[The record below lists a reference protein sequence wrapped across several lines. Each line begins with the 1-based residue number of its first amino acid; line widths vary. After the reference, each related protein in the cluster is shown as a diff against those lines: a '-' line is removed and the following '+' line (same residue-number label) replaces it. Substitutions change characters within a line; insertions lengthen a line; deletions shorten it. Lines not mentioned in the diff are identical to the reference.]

1 MTKLDVNACNN
12 ADRWLNGCIDES
24 TKQEILRMR
33 EENPEEFNDAF
44 YRTLEFGTGG
54 LRGIMGL
61 GTNRMNFITVSMTT
75 QGFCNYI
82 KQKKTQGEVRC
93 VISHDSRN
101 NSRNFALT
109 TARVMAANGFK
120 VFLFEDMRPTPE
132 LSFAVREL
140 KADAGVMITASHNP
154 KEYNGYK
161 AYWNDGAQLT
171 APDDE
176 LVIEQV
182 NQITDISQVKTQQGD
197 ENITIIGK
205 DIDQVYIDRVKSLS
219 LDNGYISRNKGLK
232 IVYTPLHGTGI
243 KLIPQALKAY
253 GFDNVSIVEP
263 QAVADGNFPTCV
275 SPNPEEPAA
284 LELGL
289 QQAQKENADILLAT
303 DPDADR
309 EALAVKKKNGE
320 WILLNGNQ
328 TASLFTYYLLKRW
341 SEEGRLTGNQ
351 YIIKTIVTT
360 ELVRKIAESF
370 NVECY
375 DTLTGFKHIAA
386 KIKAM
391 EGMEGK
397 KEYIGGGEES
407 FGYLIGDFVRD
418 KDSVSGCCILAEM
431 AAYASDKGQTLY
443 DMLLDIYA
451 QYGFYQEK
459 QVSIVRK
466 GQSGAEEIKAM
477 MTTFRTNPHTSL
489 AGEKVERIADY
500 LECEKTGLPSSNVLQ
515 YFLSDGS
522 KVSVRPSGTEPKI
535 KFYFSICSK
544 FEAPSLYEQKQ
555 TEAMQKIET
564 LKHEM
569 GLN

>member
-197 ENITIIGK
+197 DNITIIGK

-289 QQAQKENADILLAT
+289 QQAQRENADILLAT

-386 KIKAM
+386 KIKS
-391 EGMEGK
+391 MEGK

>member
-54 LRGIMGL
+54 LRGITGL

-289 QQAQKENADILLAT
+289 QQAQRENADILLAT

-386 KIKAM
+386 KIKS
-391 EGMEGK
+391 MEGK

-522 KVSVRPSGTEPKI
+522 KVSVRPSGTERKI

>member
-289 QQAQKENADILLAT
+289 QQAQRENADILLAT

-341 SEEGRLTGNQ
+341 SEEGRLNGNQ

-386 KIKAM
+386 KIKA
-391 EGMEGK
+391 MEGK

>member
-182 NQITDISQVKTQQGD
+182 NKITDISQVKTQQGD

-289 QQAQKENADILLAT
+289 QQAQRENADILLAT

-386 KIKAM
+386 KIKS
-391 EGMEGK
+391 MEGK

-477 MTTFRTNPHTSL
+477 ITTFRTNPHTSL
-489 AGEKVERIADY
+489 AGEKVERIAEY

>member
-182 NQITDISQVKTQQGD
+182 NKITDISQVKTQQGD

-289 QQAQKENADILLAT
+289 QQAQRENADILLAT

-386 KIKAM
+386 KIKA
-391 EGMEGK
+391 MEGK

>member
-182 NQITDISQVKTQQGD
+182 NKITDISQVKTQQGD

-289 QQAQKENADILLAT
+289 QQAQRENADILLAT

-386 KIKAM
+386 KIKS
-391 EGMEGK
+391 MEGK

-544 FEAPSLYEQKQ
+544 FETPSLYEQKQ

>member
-182 NQITDISQVKTQQGD
+182 NKITDISQVKTQQGD

-289 QQAQKENADILLAT
+289 QQAQRENADILLAT

-386 KIKAM
+386 KIKS
-391 EGMEGK
+391 MEGK

-477 MTTFRTNPHTSL
+477 MTTFRTNPHTSF

>member
-182 NQITDISQVKTQQGD
+182 NKITDISQVKTQQGD

-289 QQAQKENADILLAT
+289 QQAQRENADILLAT

-386 KIKAM
+386 KIKS
-391 EGMEGK
+391 MEGK
-397 KEYIGGGEES
+397 NEYIGGGEES

>member
-82 KQKKTQGEVRC
+82 KQKKTQGEIRC

-289 QQAQKENADILLAT
+289 QQAQRENADILLAT

-386 KIKAM
+386 KIKA
-391 EGMEGK
+391 MEGK

>member
-12 ADRWLNGCIDES
+12 ADKWLNGCIDES

-182 NQITDISQVKTQQGD
+182 NKITDISQVKTQQGD

-289 QQAQKENADILLAT
+289 QQAQRENADILLAT

-309 EALAVKKKNGE
+309 EALAVKKKSGE

-341 SEEGRLTGNQ
+341 NEEGRLTGNQ

-386 KIKAM
+386 KIKS
-391 EGMEGK
+391 MEGK

>member
-253 GFDNVSIVEP
+253 GFDNVSIVES

-289 QQAQKENADILLAT
+289 QQAQRENADILLAT

-386 KIKAM
+386 KIKS
-391 EGMEGK
+391 MEGK

>member
-12 ADRWLNGCIDES
+12 ADRWLNGCIDEG

-182 NQITDISQVKTQQGD
+182 NKITDISQVKTQQDD

-253 GFDNVSIVEP
+253 GFDNVSIVKP

-386 KIKAM
+386 KIKS
-391 EGMEGK
+391 MEGK

>member
-12 ADRWLNGCIDES
+12 ADRWLNGYIDES

-182 NQITDISQVKTQQGD
+182 NKITDISQVKTQQGD

-386 KIKAM
+386 KIKS
-391 EGMEGK
+391 MEGK

>member
-12 ADRWLNGCIDES
+12 ADRWLNGCIDEG

-289 QQAQKENADILLAT
+289 QQAQRENADILLAT

-386 KIKAM
+386 KIKS
-391 EGMEGK
+391 MEGK

>member
-289 QQAQKENADILLAT
+289 QQAQRENADILLAT

-386 KIKAM
+386 KIKS
-391 EGMEGK
+391 MEGK

-500 LECEKTGLPSSNVLQ
+500 LESEKTGLPSSNVLQ

>member
-289 QQAQKENADILLAT
+289 QQAQRENADILLAT

-386 KIKAM
+386 KIKS
-391 EGMEGK
+391 MEGK

-544 FEAPSLYEQKQ
+544 FETPSLYEQKQ

>member
-253 GFDNVSIVEP
+253 GFDNISIVEP

-289 QQAQKENADILLAT
+289 QQAQRENADILLAT

-386 KIKAM
+386 KIKS
-391 EGMEGK
+391 MEGK

-451 QYGFYQEK
+451 RYGFYQEK

>member
-182 NQITDISQVKTQQGD
+182 NKITDISQVKTQQGD

-386 KIKAM
+386 KIKS
-391 EGMEGK
+391 MEGK

-564 LKHEM
+564 LKQEM

>member
-109 TARVMAANGFK
+109 TARVMAANGFN

-182 NQITDISQVKTQQGD
+182 NQITDISQVKTQQDD

-263 QAVADGNFPTCV
+263 QAVADGNFPTCI

-289 QQAQKENADILLAT
+289 QQAQRENADILLAT

-386 KIKAM
+386 KIKS
-391 EGMEGK
+391 MEGK

>member
-289 QQAQKENADILLAT
+289 QQAQRENADILLAT

-386 KIKAM
+386 KIKS
-391 EGMEGK
+391 MEGK

-544 FEAPSLYEQKQ
+544 FESPSLYEQKQ

>member
-182 NQITDISQVKTQQGD
+182 NKITDISQVKTQQGD

-341 SEEGRLTGNQ
+341 SEEGRLNGNQ

-386 KIKAM
+386 KIKA
-391 EGMEGK
+391 MEGK

>member
-289 QQAQKENADILLAT
+289 QQAQRENADILLAT

-386 KIKAM
+386 KIKS
-391 EGMEGK
+391 MEGK

-544 FEAPSLYEQKQ
+544 FETPSLYEQKQ

-564 LKHEM
+564 LKQEM

>member
-253 GFDNVSIVEP
+253 GFDNVSIVEL

-289 QQAQKENADILLAT
+289 QQAQRENADILLAT

-386 KIKAM
+386 KIKS
-391 EGMEGK
+391 MEGK

>member
-24 TKQEILRMR
+24 TKQEILCMR

-182 NQITDISQVKTQQGD
+182 NKITDISQVKTQQGD

-341 SEEGRLTGNQ
+341 GEEGRLTGNQ

-386 KIKAM
+386 KIKS
-391 EGMEGK
+391 MEGK

>member
-182 NQITDISQVKTQQGD
+182 NKITDISQVKTQQGD

-289 QQAQKENADILLAT
+289 QQAQRENADILLAT

-386 KIKAM
+386 KIKS
-391 EGMEGK
+391 MEGK

-500 LECEKTGLPSSNVLQ
+500 LECEKTGLPSSNVFQ

>member
-341 SEEGRLTGNQ
+341 SEEGRLNGNQ

-386 KIKAM
+386 KIKS
-391 EGMEGK
+391 MEGK

>member
-289 QQAQKENADILLAT
+289 QQAQRENADILLAT

-341 SEEGRLTGNQ
+341 SEEGRLNGNQ

-386 KIKAM
+386 KIKS
-391 EGMEGK
+391 MEGK

-555 TEAMQKIET
+555 TETMQKIET

>member
-82 KQKKTQGEVRC
+82 KQKKTQGEIRC

-289 QQAQKENADILLAT
+289 QQAQRENADILLAT

-309 EALAVKKKNGE
+309 EARLEKPKPTQFGRHGCGKFRRRLLSHRGKCAPRLAHGFFGGLYLGIKLPDLPVA
-320 WILLNGNQ
+320 ILEVGKLLRPPVAQRKDVRHGGARVLALEPAHERYPVVQ
-328 TASLFTYYLLKRW
+328 RLEHGRIRVYQAHRVGDRAGQLLHGRYYPLK
-341 SEEGRLTGNQ
+341 L
-351 YIIKTIVTT
+351 IAP
-360 ELVRKIAESF
+360 LVRGGVVFRHLADAAFGKDEQIR
-370 NVECY
+370 CGGI
-375 DTLTGFKHIAA
+375 TGIAA
-386 KIKAM
+386 IRDAA
-391 EGMEGK
+391 
-397 KEYIGGGEES
+397 ISRES
-407 FGYLIGDFVRD
+407 GICRIRG
-418 KDSVSGCCILAEM
+418 
-431 AAYASDKGQTLY
+431 
-443 DMLLDIYA
+443 LDD
-451 QYGFYQEK
+451 
-459 QVSIVRK
+459 
-466 GQSGAEEIKAM
+466 
-477 MTTFRTNPHTSL
+477 L
-489 AGEKVERIADY
+489 
-500 LECEKTGLPSSNVLQ
+500 
-515 YFLSDGS
+515 
-522 KVSVRPSGTEPKI
+522 
-535 KFYFSICSK
+535 
-544 FEAPSLYEQKQ
+544 
-555 TEAMQKIET
+555 
-564 LKHEM
+564 
-569 GLN
+569 

>member
-82 KQKKTQGEVRC
+82 KQKKTQGEIRC

-205 DIDQVYIDRVKSLS
+205 DIDQIYIDRVKSLS

-386 KIKAM
+386 KIKS
-391 EGMEGK
+391 MEGK

-555 TEAMQKIET
+555 IEAMQKIET

>member
-182 NQITDISQVKTQQGD
+182 NKITDISQVKTQQGD

-263 QAVADGNFPTCV
+263 QAVADGNFPTCI

-289 QQAQKENADILLAT
+289 QQAQRENADILLAT

-341 SEEGRLTGNQ
+341 NEEGRLTGNQ

-386 KIKAM
+386 KIKS
-391 EGMEGK
+391 MEGK

-555 TEAMQKIET
+555 TEAMRKIET
-564 LKHEM
+564 LKQEM

>member
-182 NQITDISQVKTQQGD
+182 NQITDISQVKTQQDD

-386 KIKAM
+386 KIKS
-391 EGMEGK
+391 MEGK

>member
-12 ADRWLNGCIDES
+12 ADRWLNGCIDEG

-182 NQITDISQVKTQQGD
+182 NKITDISQVKTQQGD

-289 QQAQKENADILLAT
+289 QQAQRENADILLAT

-386 KIKAM
+386 KIKS
-391 EGMEGK
+391 MEGK